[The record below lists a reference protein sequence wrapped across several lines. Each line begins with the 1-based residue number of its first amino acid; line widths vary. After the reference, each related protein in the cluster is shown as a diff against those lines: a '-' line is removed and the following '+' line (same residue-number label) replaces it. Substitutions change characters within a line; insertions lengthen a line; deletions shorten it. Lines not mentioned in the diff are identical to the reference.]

1 MSNRLKTYRL
11 LIIIS
16 SAIAVL
22 LFLSYVVLMI
32 VDVASKV
39 PFLPLIYL
47 LVFPLVIMLLMFAI
61 VRYSQMRESIKT
73 LENEN
78 LYNLGR
84 KAHCFNYSIFAK
96 AKKKYVSA
104 HHKEGNY
111 IIALSVSKINNI
123 RTSAIR
129 QINSLLS
136 IYMYNIFN
144 QGKKEKDTDN
154 FYCYY
159 HGAFVIYSY
168 CSLYEVKK
176 LMNQISDQIFAIA
189 KEKDINV
196 YVQPFFGVEQIKK
209 ETSLMEQV
217 ENALVA
223 RELSEKRFENVTFYS
238 ADLKKDTSL
247 TEINE
252 IKQAILHHE
261 MVVYYQPKYS
271 LKEKKFIS
279 SEALVRWNSPKYGL
293 LSPALFIEKAEM
305 GGLIHKIDMMVL
317 ENVCKDLASMRKRGD
332 LLLPVSINFSLYEF
346 FDPSFLKEI
355 FDICYKYGVDT
366 KLIEI
371 EITETTTQKNPFIAI
386 SILKKLKQKGFRVL
400 MDDFGLGFSNL
411 GNLNR
416 LPLDA
421 VKIDKSF
428 IDGLVNDM
436 KTRDIVKFL
445 ISLCKTNNLEVIA
458 EGVDKIEQVN
468 ILRRAECDTI
478 QGYYYSKPINIDEY
492 VRFINEH
499 NKEEVEE
506 Q

>member
-1 MSNRLKTYRL
+1 MNNKLKTYRL
-11 LIIIS
+11 YIIITSLLLVGLFTSFVILSILRIVDKVPYLSLAYLFTTPITLMFLII
-16 SAIAVL
+16 AI
-22 LFLSYVVLMI
+22 F
-32 VDVASKV
+32 K
-39 PFLPLIYL
+39 F
-47 LVFPLVIMLLMFAI
+47 
-61 VRYSQMRESIKT
+61 SQTQENINT

-84 KAHCFNYSIFAK
+84 KAHCFNYSLFAK
-96 AKKKYVSA
+96 AQKRYVKV
-104 HHKEGNY
+104 HRKEGSY
-111 IIALSVSKINNI
+111 IIALSVGKINTM

-136 IYMYNIFN
+136 LYLYEIFTK
-144 QGKKEKDTDN
+144 GKKEKDIDN

-159 HGAFVIYSY
+159 HGTFVIYSFY
-168 CSLYEVKK
+168 SLYEIKE
-176 LMNQISDQIFAIA
+176 LMKQISTQIYKIA
-189 KEKDINV
+189 KDNDINV
-196 YVQPFFGVEQIKK
+196 SIQPFFGVEMIKK

-223 RELSEKRFENVTFYS
+223 REVGEKRFEEITFYS
-238 ADLKKDTSL
+238 GDLRKDTPL

-252 IKQAILHHE
+252 IKQAILNHE

-271 LKEKKFIS
+271 LKDKKFIS

-305 GGLIHKIDMMVL
+305 GGLIHEIDMTVL
-317 ENVCKDLASMRKRGD
+317 EIVCKDLASMRKRGD
-332 LLLPVSINFSLYEF
+332 TLLPVSINFSLYEF
-346 FDPSFLKEI
+346 FNSTFIKEL

-371 EITETTTQKNPFIAI
+371 EITETTTQTNPFMAI
-386 SILKKLKQKGFRVL
+386 SILKKLKQKGFRIL

-416 LPLDA
+416 LPINA

-428 IDGLVNDM
+428 IDGLNSDP

-445 ISLCKTNNLEVIA
+445 VALCKTNNLEVIA
-458 EGVDKIEQVN
+458 EGVDNVEQVN
-468 ILRRAECDTI
+468 ILKRIECDTI
-478 QGYYYSKPINIDEY
+478 QGFYYSKAIDVNEY
-492 VRFINEH
+492 VNFINEH
-499 NKEEVEE
+499 NKVKTEE
-506 Q
+506 